1 MFSDEAYRQLQ
12 NTARELNQITA
23 QLRGQTVTKEQ
34 KRRLRRL
41 TLDFTNQLANCQ
53 R

>member
-1 MFSDEAYRQLQ
+1 MFSEGAYRQLQ
-12 NTARELNQITA
+12 DTARELNQITS

-41 TLDFTNQLANCQ
+41 TLNLTNQLANCQ